1 MRPKVGRKSTKPN
14 FRELEN
20 IAAQVVGP
28 QRKKKWSKHDIKPIH
43 PLTTNQKEMFHQ
55 YYQGDNIGAFGSAGA
70 GKSFIGCYLGISDVV
85 SPDYDQT
92 HLIIVR
98 SAVQSRDQGFM
109 PGNLEE
115 KQAYFELP
123 YKEIMAE
130 LFGREAT
137 YDDMKEAG
145 LIQFMTTSFVRGLSW
160 HNAVILVD
168 EVQNMNFDEIDSIMT
183 RVGKNSRVIVCGD
196 HKKQNDLTKN
206 SRDVSGIHQLL
217 KVVENMKTFTTV
229 TFTKEDCVRGPF
241 AKEWICAVEAVE

>member
-1 MRPKVGRKSTKPN
+1 
-14 FRELEN
+14 
-20 IAAQVVGP
+20 
-28 QRKKKWSKHDIKPIH
+28 
-43 PLTTNQKEMFHQ
+43 
-55 YYQGDNIGAFGSAGA
+55 
-70 GKSFIGCYLGISDVV
+70 
-85 SPDYDQT
+85 
-92 HLIIVR
+92 
-98 SAVQSRDQGFM
+98 VQSRDQGFM